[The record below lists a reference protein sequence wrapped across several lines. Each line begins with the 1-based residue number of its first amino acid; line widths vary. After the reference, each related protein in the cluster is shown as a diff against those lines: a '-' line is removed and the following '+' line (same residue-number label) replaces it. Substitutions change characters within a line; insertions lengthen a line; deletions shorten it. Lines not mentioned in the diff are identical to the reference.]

1 MTNRTKFIIL
11 YSGIFLF
18 FAIPYVIHLVKLTAI
33 ATKIALNESNQE
45 NRVNELKLI
54 LKNDFY
60 ARYPEEIFVFED
72 LYHIQNATSYR
83 DTVVSFFIYS
93 NNIKIKNIDLNYLYC
108 FSKKAASEADKRK
121 ASKKLEIELKKLK
134 KEYGSLVYKL
144 ISKIDRRR
152 FFKHTFQVTCKDY
165 FKNNN
170 SYNFDS
176 LAVEDFKSFLD
187 QYKLNESQIQKD
199 NAFIDKEYQDRLIQI
214 KKELTAR
221 EQILLKTQLA
231 DFSPVIDDYKRFNY
245 SGITIGSYDYSI
257 PARIIDEDRLNEA
270 LNSIYSEHYRDY
282 SLKNGAMPYSY
293 CYGAKNN
300 GSSRVTVNAG
310 NSDVLV
316 SIKDITD
323 KVIRHVYVK
332 SFHSFTLRIPNGNY
346 QVFFYYGSGW
356 NPKRSMTNTIC
367 GNLIGGFLNNE
378 LISKDPEIIKL
389 NYGYIEY
396 SLSVSS
402 GGNFIPTNSSKGEAF

>member
-33 ATKIALNESNQE
+33 AAKIALNESNQE
-45 NRVNELKLI
+45 NRVNELKSI

-121 ASKKLEIELKKLK
+121 AEKKLEIELKKLK

-144 ISKIDRRR
+144 VSKIDRRR

-187 QYKLNESQIQKD
+187 QYKLNEFQIQKD
-199 NAFIDKEYQDRLIQI
+199 NAFIE
-214 KKELTAR
+214 
-221 EQILLKTQLA
+221 
-231 DFSPVIDDYKRFNY
+231 KR
-245 SGITIGSYDYSI
+245 I
-257 PARIIDEDRLNEA
+257 
-270 LNSIYSEHYRDY
+270 
-282 SLKNGAMPYSY
+282 
-293 CYGAKNN
+293 
-300 GSSRVTVNAG
+300 SR
-310 NSDVLV
+310 
-316 SIKDITD
+316 
-323 KVIRHVYVK
+323 
-332 SFHSFTLRIPNGNY
+332 
-346 QVFFYYGSGW
+346 
-356 NPKRSMTNTIC
+356 
-367 GNLIGGFLNNE
+367 
-378 LISKDPEIIKL
+378 
-389 NYGYIEY
+389 
-396 SLSVSS
+396 
-402 GGNFIPTNSSKGEAF
+402 